1 MIYHFIFICISSVM
15 NDLGHLL
22 SHLFFYSEFA
32 NNPYPFVL
40 LLYLDF
46 LIIFKCIRIIFIC
59 NIQH

>member
-22 SHLFFYSEFA
+22 SRLFLYSEFA
-32 NNPYPFVL
+32 SNLYPFVL

-46 LIIFKCIRIIFIC
+46 LIILSVLG
-59 NIQH
+59 